1 MVKAA
6 GYGLAY
12 QALLQDF
19 GMNKPL
25 TVYTDSTAAMGIA
38 ARQGLGKLRH
48 LECTTLW
55 VQQAVRCKRFTLR
68 KVLGDENPADV
79 FTKHIVGSE
88 KLGTL
93 MQLFDCKFLSG
104 RAEAAP
110 RLRTE
115 QRGKSELRDA
125 CDGELNAVLPHAY
138 KGHELEEKH
147 PKAEAIDDEYAHFDE
162 TVMHEQDYLSWYRER
177 MGAGIMATAEA
188 RGRRR
193 HQPEGPRPGE
203 Q

>member
-1 MVKAA
+1 MQPTRPWQVETPRMHDLMGPA
-6 GYGLAY
+6 GR
-12 QALLQDF
+12 ALQEVHPEEGSRRREPSRRVHQTHCRLRE
-19 GMNKPL
+19 
-25 TVYTDSTAAMGIA
+25 TRSTDA
-38 ARQGLGKLRH
+38 
-48 LECTTLW
+48 
-55 VQQAVRCKRFTLR
+55 AVRLQ
-68 KVLGDENPADV
+68 VPIGAP
-79 FTKHIVGSE
+79 
-88 KLGTL
+88 
-93 MQLFDCKFLSG
+93 
-104 RAEAAP
+104 EAAP

-162 TVMHEQDYLSWYRER
+162 TVMHEQDYLSWYGER